1 METKITLTTKAG
13 AHRAVADLLVAGVH
27 AEDSKRAAELD
38 RRLGGAAGRGIEKTS
53 ARLGSCFVVDTMGQ
67 LPARAVAVAG
77 LGEKENFSRKN
88 FSATGN
94 YFKAASAAVKA
105 AGGGQKKIVFDFPGL
120 SSAADVRAVIEG
132 ALLGAYKFEKY
143 KGGAPHSVSPHGG
156 KPRGG
161 KPSGGGADTPEHI
174 AVVSSLSAA
183 AFKDA
188 ARLALATVKGVR
200 LCRDLVNEPPMSLTP
215 SALASEAKKM
225 CAEEGL
231 DCTVITPEEM
241 EKRGM
246 GGLLA
251 VGGGSAN
258 PPRLIHMIYR
268 PPSAKGAR
276 KVAIVGKGI
285 TFDSG
290 GLSLKPADSM
300 KGMKMDMAGAAAVIG
315 AMKAVSAA
323 APRAEVHGIVASAE
337 NMTGPAAYRPD
348 DIVTPMNGKT
358 VEIGNT
364 DAEGRVVLADALSY
378 AVELGAKEIVDLAT
392 LTGACVVALGVNT
405 AAVMGNSPE
414 VVKKIL
420 RSAAVAGE
428 SVWELPLSDDL
439 RKDIESDVADIKN
452 VGGRAGGAI
461 TAALFLEHFVS
472 ETPWAHLDIAG
483 PAFADK
489 GNDWQPKGATGFGVR
504 TLLGYLSGK

>member
-1 METKITLTTKAG
+1 METRFKETRFKEPKFTLTGKSG
-13 AHRAVADLLVAGVH
+13 ATGKSAAFRAAADLLVAAVH
-27 AEDSKRAAELD
+27 AGDTKRIAELD
-38 RRLGGAAGRGIEKTS
+38 RRLGGAVSRGVEKTS
-53 ARLGSCFVVDTMGQ
+53 LRPGSCFVVDTMER

-77 LGEKENFSRKN
+77 LGEKKK
-88 FSATGN
+88 FSAPGDF
-94 YFKAASAAVKA
+94 FKAASAAAKA
-105 AGGGQKKIVFDFPGL
+105 AGGGIKKSVLDFPGA
-120 SSAADVRAVIEG
+120 SSAADVRALLEG
-132 ALLGAYKFEKY
+132 ALLGSYKFSKY
-143 KGGAPHSVSPHGG
+143 KSNGASASADSVPGQITV
-156 KPRGG
+156 
-161 KPSGGGADTPEHI
+161 A
-174 AVVSSLSAA
+174 SSLSAK

-188 ARLALATVKGVR
+188 SRLALATAKAVR

-215 SALASEAKKM
+215 SALASAAERM

-231 DCTVITPEEM
+231 ECKIVLPEEM

-258 PPRLIHMIYR
+258 PPRLVHMIYR
-268 PPSAKGAR
+268 PPSVKKAR

-300 KGMKMDMAGAAAVIG
+300 KNMKMDMSGAAAVIG
-315 AMKAVSAA
+315 AMKAVSAIR
-323 APRAEVHGIVASAE
+323 PPAEVHGIVASAE
-337 NMTGPAAYRPD
+337 NMTGSAAYRPD
-348 DIVTPMNGKT
+348 DVVVPMNGKT
-358 VEIGNT
+358 VEIANT
-364 DAEGRVVLADALSY
+364 DAEGRVVLADALGY

-405 AAVMGNSPE
+405 AAVMGNNPE

-420 RSAAVAGE
+420 RSSATAGE
-428 SVWELPLSDDL
+428 AMWELPLSDDL

-452 VGGRAGGAI
+452 AGGRAGGAI

-472 ETPWAHLDIAG
+472 ETPWAHIDIAG

-489 GNDWQPKGATGFGVR
+489 GTDWNPKGATGFGVR
-504 TLLGYLSGK
+504 TVLNYLSGK